1 MFVGTIL
8 WIKTNNF
15 GKSEKNSIIVMR
27 NCENEN
33 QWFTL
38 YNNAI
43 NGLTEIHFHFLKK
56 YQI

>member
-1 MFVGTIL
+1 MDNKANKI
-8 WIKTNNF
+8 